1 MKSNYR
7 LSYENRINTGTLLLL
22 SPPKKMNF
30 GIDLSEWTIGD
41 KFLGIKLIPLGVH
54 IITFSLE
61 NEKYNQKQFFF
72 ISIKKEKLNIIRKWS
87 EEYQFFIPLN
97 EEDDKNFSI
106 GLNNFDFEE
115 NLGEY
120 PFDQKNNWNDLSKFI
135 SFNVI
140 NKLQPISKKYFSI
153 DKEYDNNNKIEIKDN
168 VYYSDIPKKIF
179 NIGNLKKKEL
189 SEINIDKTKSLE
201 LLIEKEYNNN
211 FDDFLGEFQ
220 YSFITFLLG
229 ESYEGLIQFK
239 DIFCLITS
247 CEDGFLKYEKFFCNF
262 VEVIYNQFRNFP
274 NDLFYDEIIGNNFMK
289 RYLNNF
295 INNINCRN
303 DIPNLKKRIKL
314 FEKFLNEK
322 FNYKI
327 ENEEERI
334 INNYLK
340 GIKSYSYNEEI
351 DDDLPIVIEE
361 SEIKKFEERINKMNL
376 DS

>member
-1 MKSNYR
+1 
-7 LSYENRINTGTLLLL
+7 
-22 SPPKKMNF
+22 MNF

-201 LLIEKEYNNN
+201 MLIEKEYNNN

-295 INNINCRN
+295 INNINSRN
-303 DIPNLKKRIKL
+303 DISNLKKRIKL